1 MKSFKQ
7 YISEEE
13 TTSIPIVPEPIKVK
27 KKSIKPPVEEP
38 REPIDVDPS

>member
-27 KKSIKPPVEEP
+27 KKVVKEPTKKPEEP
-38 REPIDVDPS
+38 TNVDIS

>member
-1 MKSFKQ
+1 MKTFKQ

-27 KKSIKPPVEEP
+27 KKVVKEPEEP
-38 REPIDVDPS
+38 IEVDTA

>member
-13 TTSIPIVPEPIKVK
+13 TTSIPIVPEPIKVNK
-27 KKSIKPPVEEP
+27 KVVKEPEEP
-38 REPIDVDPS
+38 IEVDNA

>member
-13 TTSIPIVPEPIKVK
+13 TTSIPIVPEPIKAK
-27 KKSIKPPVEEP
+27 KKVVKEP
-38 REPIDVDPS
+38 EKDPLKPIDVDTA

>member
-13 TTSIPIVPEPIKVK
+13 TTSIPIVPEPIKVNK
-27 KKSIKPPVEEP
+27 KVVKEPVKEPLKPIE
-38 REPIDVDPS
+38 VDNA

>member
-13 TTSIPIVPEPIKVK
+13 TTSIPIVSEPIKVK

-38 REPIDVDPS
+38 IEPIDVDPS